1 MPREEI
7 RRSNMSNI
15 TGEYCCTECGS
26 ENAYEE
32 TFNDTESGHIIG
44 CDDCGYYDVYRE
56 NRSGKVIEEYQGYEH
71 YYAA

>member
-1 MPREEI
+1 MSSMTEEY
-7 RRSNMSNI
+7 R
-15 TGEYCCTECGS
+15 CTECGS